1 MRIEEITADNIKEFP
16 DVELRNLKLRFIKIY
31 DRYFVDP
38 EMEKAVMKHGPDLD
52 REMFYDKYM
61 TLRMEM
67 KVRKV
72 TCMEGVAIDKE
83 IDPRVFQKSVWGIDI
98 PSLGKMMIVRS
109 YISLSGAFIKS
120 PLGVKTVEVVIR
132 NLEEN
137 KDERL
142 ENKLTVIIKRE
153 MGKIAKFTYS
163 PPGPD
168 SSYMPV
174 FDLILK
180 PRDETRRIK
189 PLLKVELSKTTAATK
204 KTMLTKKTFL
214 ISKPEENE
222 QTIRIPVGPACE
234 VTATIIISADEGIKA
249 LYCGKE
255 KKIRTYLFD
264 KKVKA
269 WTMVTARAWIKEHQ
283 EKVAKD
289 LKKKLEKKLSDA
301 QRKECDAETELIRE
315 NTKKAKYPHKFKAAK
330 FTHPNGH
337 PRCVL
342 CGDEERVDAKDKQ
355 LPCEKPDTGSRRYAK
370 FTITKIDK
378 KQQIVGGVVYEPDEV
393 DTQGDY
399 TNKKEIEKAMY
410 RFMEKYATNTKRI
423 RINHQGK
430 KIFFPIVESFIPEQ
444 DITKGGQKLKAG
456 TWWMMIKITDKKI
469 WDEIEKGTLT
479 GFSMGGR
486 AKG

>member
-1 MRIEEITADNIKEFP
+1 MKIENITSDNIKELP
-16 DVELRNLKLRFIKIY
+16 DVELRNLKLRFSNIY
-31 DRYFVDP
+31 DRHFVDP
-38 EMEKAVMKHGPDLD
+38 EVTKAVDLD
-52 REMFYDKYM
+52 RDMFYDKYII
-61 TLRMEM
+61 LRMEM
-67 KVRKV
+67 KERKV
-72 TCMEGVAIDKE
+72 SCMDGVALDKE

-137 KDERL
+137 RDERL
-142 ENKLTVIIKRE
+142 ENKLTAIIKRE

-168 SSYMPV
+168 SSYIPV
-174 FDLILK
+174 FDLMLK
-180 PRDETRRIK
+180 PREETRKIK
-189 PLLKVELSKTTAATK
+189 PLLKVKLTK
-204 KTMLTKKTFL
+204 KTMLTKKTFP
-214 ISKPEENE
+214 ISKPEENG
-222 QTIRIPVGPACE
+222 TIRIPVGPECE
-234 VTATIIISADEGIKA
+234 VTATITIDKEQGITA
-249 LYCGKE
+249 LYCGKV

-264 KKVKA
+264 KKVKL
-269 WTMVTARAWIKEHQ
+269 WTMATARAWIKEHQ

-289 LKKKLEKKLSDA
+289 LQKKLKKKLSDA
-301 QRKECDAETELIRE
+301 QRKECDAESELIRE

-337 PRCVL
+337 PRCL
-342 CGDEERVDAKDKQ
+342 QCGDEERSDAKDKQ
-355 LPCEKPDTGSRRYAK
+355 LPCERPEPASRRYTKKVTK

-393 DTQGDY
+393 DTQDDY
-399 TNKKEIEKAMY
+399 ADKKEIEKAMY

-423 RINHQGK
+423 RINHKGK
-430 KIFFPIVESFIPEQ
+430 KFFFPIIESFIPEQ
-444 DITKGGQKLKAG
+444 DITKGGQELKAG
-456 TWWMMIKITDKKI
+456 TWWLMIKITNDKI
-469 WDEIEKGTLT
+469 WKEILENRLT